1 MDMLGNRIIWH
12 VVDQY
17 DITEEE
23 AFGLIGGDSAYSLTG
38 RTKMRWCEVC
48 HLRIAT
54 YEPTSAD
61 GTMHEA
67 CARRSAQ
74 SA

>member
-17 DITEEE
+17 GITEEE

-38 RTKMRWCEVC
+38 RTKMSQ
-48 HLRIAT
+48 T
-54 YEPTSAD
+54 PP
-61 GTMHEA
+61 
-67 CARRSAQ
+67 Q
-74 SA
+74 SHSGKTPEER